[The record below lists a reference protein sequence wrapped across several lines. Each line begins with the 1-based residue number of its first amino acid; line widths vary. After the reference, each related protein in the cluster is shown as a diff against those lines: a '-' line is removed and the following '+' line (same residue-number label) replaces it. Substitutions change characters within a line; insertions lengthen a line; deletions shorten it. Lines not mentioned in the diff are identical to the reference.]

1 MKLLIHSMFRH
12 LRQHLLQTCFTM
24 AVSILIT
31 GMLAVLFHFASSF
44 QHSLRI
50 CGLEKYGTYHYRYE
64 TKAGTGT
71 ARVFTEMGKRFQEDS
86 WFSDVQLAEE
96 GDYVVL
102 TLTVAHPGLFTSK
115 TMWRKFDA
123 VREDCREWMLG
134 EIFYCASDHNWD
146 LLASYGDMEKENGIY
161 AYLMVFLF
169 LLAAVT
175 TASFLTLGSVFW
187 VSAMQREREIALLEG
202 MGAGRGQIIGMILM
216 ESAIYSMVSL
226 PVGFCLGIFAYGG
239 IRQHADNIIY
249 SLFRLPPAELVVSL
263 PYSVM
268 LAVCSVCVILL
279 SGLRSAVRVLRI
291 SPMEALRR
299 TTEIRLGMGE
309 TLDRNALHGRNSWS
323 GGREPSCERWLAQ
336 KSWKR
341 FKRRNRP
348 ILIMLAVT
356 FSLCFVLDGFRRYST
371 EVVKMDFDMISYN
384 FSVDLYGDD
393 KVELEGLASEIGS
406 LWVGN
411 LDSSSSPL
419 AIVREA
425 IFKLRSPYPFSEMG
439 EESLLSKGGMLP
451 DVVLQS
457 IDEDSF
463 NRICQELGVVRAADG
478 LWGIFLDTER
488 SWWSK
493 GIMVKGRP
501 YAMEAGERIR
511 FYGMSSGGGEEEF
524 ILDIVGV
531 YDRSPLYADVSESG
545 RMQVLVPDVVF
556 SVLEEKRPYRDV
568 EPGIYHISLRGN
580 VEDGQALGMM
590 AKELAEGASSV
601 TCRISDFEEQLRQE
615 KSGIDSFE
623 FLCGALVVT
632 FAFICICGN
641 FTLLWAV
648 NKAREREFAML
659 LSVGMGPGGLQK
671 MRMFELLYNVR
682 YAFLPGVLVGMCVYQ
697 VIYLMYTSEYRISWH
712 FPFAGFL
719 LGTVVLV
726 ISVGVVDLALQFWG
740 GKRSLSEQLR
750 MDE

>member
-1 MKLLIHSMFRH
+1 
-12 LRQHLLQTCFTM
+12 
-24 AVSILIT
+24 
-31 GMLAVLFHFASSF
+31 
-44 QHSLRI
+44 
-50 CGLEKYGTYHYRYE
+50 
-64 TKAGTGT
+64 
-71 ARVFTEMGKRFQEDS
+71 
-86 WFSDVQLAEE
+86 
-96 GDYVVL
+96 
-102 TLTVAHPGLFTSK
+102 
-115 TMWRKFDA
+115 
-123 VREDCREWMLG
+123 
-134 EIFYCASDHNWD
+134 
-146 LLASYGDMEKENGIY
+146 
-161 AYLMVFLF
+161 
-169 LLAAVT
+169 
-175 TASFLTLGSVFW
+175 
-187 VSAMQREREIALLEG
+187 
-202 MGAGRGQIIGMILM
+202 
-216 ESAIYSMVSL
+216 
-226 PVGFCLGIFAYGG
+226 
-239 IRQHADNIIY
+239 
-249 SLFRLPPAELVVSL
+249 
-263 PYSVM
+263 
-268 LAVCSVCVILL
+268 
-279 SGLRSAVRVLRI
+279 
-291 SPMEALRR
+291 
-299 TTEIRLGMGE
+299 
-309 TLDRNALHGRNSWS
+309 
-323 GGREPSCERWLAQ
+323 
-336 KSWKR
+336 
-341 FKRRNRP
+341 
-348 ILIMLAVT
+348 
-356 FSLCFVLDGFRRYST
+356 
-371 EVVKMDFDMISYN
+371 
-384 FSVDLYGDD
+384 
-393 KVELEGLASEIGS
+393 
-406 LWVGN
+406 
-411 LDSSSSPL
+411 
-419 AIVREA
+419 
-425 IFKLRSPYPFSEMG
+425 
-439 EESLLSKGGMLP
+439 
-451 DVVLQS
+451 
-457 IDEDSF
+457 
-463 NRICQELGVVRAADG
+463 
-478 LWGIFLDTER
+478 
-488 SWWSK
+488 
-493 GIMVKGRP
+493 MVKGRP